1 MNSAQVHSNIIPV
14 FPCKVRDLNNASIG
28 ALLNAAEK
36 PICFKNARNA
46 SVVMLIG
53 PKWVEECNGIYKPT
67 RVVVVQPQLELDI
80 VKKQTML
87 PSDIQCQ
94 P

>member
-14 FPCKVRDLNNASIG
+14 FPCKVRDFNNASIA

-36 PICFKNARNA
+36 PIFQNARNA

-53 PKWVEECNGIYKPT
+53 PKRVEECNRIYKPT

-87 PSDIQCQ
+87 PSDIQRQ